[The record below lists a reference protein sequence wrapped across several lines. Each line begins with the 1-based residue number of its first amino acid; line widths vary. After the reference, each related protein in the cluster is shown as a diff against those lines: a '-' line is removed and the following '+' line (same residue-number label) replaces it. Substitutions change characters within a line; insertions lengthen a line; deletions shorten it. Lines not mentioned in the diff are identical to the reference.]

1 MRELQPKT
9 SQNHQDRNEKWVK
22 NKDQKL
28 AKHYFDEL
36 GCF

>member
-22 NKDQKL
+22 NKDQKWTGQTI
-28 AKHYFDEL
+28 FR
-36 GCF
+36 